1 MYTVKT
7 VESYRAQGKVKK
19 IELVRYH
26 GDDRVLADRV
36 EFLCT
41 PNYANVKV
49 ETVDGNRITTI
60 VINNVD

>member
-7 VESYRAQGKVKK
+7 VESYRSGGKVRK

-26 GDDRVLADRV
+26 GDDRVIANRM

-41 PNYANVKV
+41 PNYATVKS
-49 ETVDGNRITTI
+49 EIVDGNRITTI